1 MNEWINEWKQVKW
14 KQTCIINIQF
24 CFHTFYSETNFKSN
38 FNSFER
44 RKECLGKN
52 ILVCIDNMT
61 IKANNLKKSNI
72 KKVLRIYSFNCS
84 GPCHFSQYR
93 WVELAGQSNNYDW
106 HPVTEGWI
114 EKRWRVGHRKG
125 VWRLKEIRLARQ
137 ANTSTGHLVTSNRPG
152 SETGPRHCGFMVG

>member
-24 CFHTFYSETNFKSN
+24 CFHTFYSGTNFKSN

-72 KKVLRIYSFNCS
+72 KGAVSRNSAKLGNYKMPVKLR
-84 GPCHFSQYR
+84 
-93 WVELAGQSNNYDW
+93 
-106 HPVTEGWI
+106 
-114 EKRWRVGHRKG
+114 
-125 VWRLKEIRLARQ
+125 
-137 ANTSTGHLVTSNRPG
+137 
-152 SETGPRHCGFMVG
+152 ET